1 MPLDVVFKIKR
12 QKSPQE
18 SPVWETFTVPAKP
31 GMNVI
36 SALMEI
42 QKNPVTN
49 RGEKTSPV
57 TWDSNCLEE
66 VCGAC
71 TMVVNG
77 KVRQACSALVEQ
89 LDQPI
94 TLEPM
99 TKFPLVR
106 DLVVDRSRMFEALKK
121 VKAWIPLDGSWDM
134 GPGPK
139 QAPETQEKAYVLSEC
154 MTCGCCLEACPNV
167 NTKSPF
173 IGAAAISQV
182 RLFNMHPTGKFHAA
196 ERLEA
201 LMGEGGIHECGNA
214 QNCAAV
220 CPKEIPLTTS
230 IAQMNRDVTV
240 HAIRTRLGI

>member
-1 MPLDVVFKIKR
+1 MPLDVVFKIVR
-12 QKSPQE
+12 RSGPSGE
-18 SPVWETFTVPAKP
+18 AVSETFNVPSKP

-42 QKNPVTN
+42 QKHPVN
-49 RGEKTSPV
+49 AFGQKTTPV
-57 TWDSNCLEE
+57 AWESNCLEE

-71 TMVVNG
+71 TMVING
-77 KVRQACSALVEQ
+77 KVRQACSALVDQ
-89 LDQPI
+89 LEQPI
-94 TLEPM
+94 VLEPM
-99 TKFPLVR
+99 SKFPVVR
-106 DLVVDRSRMFEALKK
+106 DLVVDRSRMFEALKT

-139 QAPETQEKAYVLSEC
+139 QAPEDQAKAYTLSEC

-167 NTKSPF
+167 NAKSPF

-182 RLFNMHPTGKFHAA
+182 RLFNLHPTGKFHAA

-220 CPKEIPLTTS
+220 CPKEIPLTVS
-230 IAQMNRDVTV
+230 IAQMNRDVTI
-240 HAIRTRLGI
+240 HAIRTRLGF